1 MLRELR
7 ALGYEIGSGVMVGI
21 PGQTFEM
28 LARDI
33 ELFEE
38 LDLDMVGIGP
48 FLAHPD
54 TPLGAEPDHGA
65 GSEQVPS
72 SEWMV
77 LKAVALTRL
86 VCPEA
91 NLPSTTALATINTVD
106 GREHGLESGANV
118 FMPVLTPAPYRKM
131 YEIYPGKAC
140 VDEDATQCNSCLRN
154 RIELLGRYVG
164 SGPGG
169 RYTSI
174 ASHNTQPSSREQRG
188 IIEKKDSPLLVVL
201 Q

>member
-1 MLRELR
+1 
-7 ALGYEIGSGVMVGI
+7 
-21 PGQTFEM
+21 
-28 LARDI
+28 
-33 ELFEE
+33 
-38 LDLDMVGIGP
+38 
-48 FLAHPD
+48 
-54 TPLGAEPDHGA
+54 
-65 GSEQVPS
+65 
-72 SEWMV
+72 
-77 LKAVALTRL
+77 VALTRL

-164 SGPGG
+164 AGPGG
-169 RYTSI
+169 RCTSI
-174 ASHNTQPSSREQRG
+174 ASHNTPPSSHEQRG